1 MYLDFLISN
10 DDLEEGKLDPL
21 LFVIALNKMNL
32 HTSQVFVEKNS
43 SLGVEA
49 VI

>member
-21 LFVIALNKMNL
+21 LFVIALDNVNMA
-32 HTSQVFVEKNS
+32 TTQGFVVDI
-43 SLGVEA
+43 SL
-49 VI
+49 